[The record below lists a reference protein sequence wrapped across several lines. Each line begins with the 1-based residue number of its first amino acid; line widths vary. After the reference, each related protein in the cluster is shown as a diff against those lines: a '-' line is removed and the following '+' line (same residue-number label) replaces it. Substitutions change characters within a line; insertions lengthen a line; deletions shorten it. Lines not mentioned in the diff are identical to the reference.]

1 MVNDPDDL
9 IGKFERAERVASVLS
24 RATALSDELRTTI
37 KELEVILR
45 REDDEL
51 VINEEPG
58 EGE

>member
-1 MVNDPDDL
+1 MGNESL
-9 IGKFERAERVASVLS
+9 ELGKAERAHRVATALD

-37 KELEVILR
+37 KELEVILK

-51 VINEEPG
+51 EIYEEPG